1 MRKKTRKNIHF
12 SINQR
17 SFHFNDYL
25 ETNQKLKNKNH
36 KLISDDRIYILFFSF
51 VSLILVFSLKITLIS
66 IQKTDFSKTKNSSTH
81 FVSAR
86 RDIVDRNGELLA
98 RNIQTYHAGIRSNLV
113 KDKKKFLVKVKLAF
127 PELNNKVLISNLN
140 KKKYFYLKKRLTDL
154 QREKLW
160 KLGEKGIIF
169 EPFQTRVYPHA
180 GLYSHII
187 GQTDYDNYGISGV
200 ENYFDNFLRN
210 RKNIS
215 IPLKLSLDTN
225 IQFLIKSELEKALD
239 IFQAKGAASILMD
252 SDNGEV
258 LSLVS
263 LPDFDPNKRE
273 NIKDKN
279 YINKITKGVYELG
292 SVFKT
297 FTLAAALDENLIEV
311 DTKFID
317 LEKSIDCGKNTIRE
331 YDKKI
336 PKDLTAEEILIRS
349 GNIGSVRIGQKIGV
363 EKFKQFLTKIN
374 LINKIEFDIDEIG
387 IPIPFKWGKCKL
399 ATTSFGHG
407 ITTTPLQLAKGYAI
421 VTNGGFDVN
430 PTIIKKKS
438 KKLIKYKKRVLKE
451 NVSKKINPIL
461 RKIVTSKEGTAN
473 LADVKGYEI
482 GGKTG
487 TAEKIVSGTYSNQ
500 KKINTFASVFPI
512 SNPEFVLVV
521 ILDEPKINSE
531 YIYNYR
537 DGSNFKLKGS
547 PRNTSGWTSVEAT
560 GHIIEKIG
568 PILATKYIEIN

>member
-1 MRKKTRKNIHF
+1 MNKSYSKIDTNSYVNDF
-12 SINQR
+12 SIKRTKSNINIE
-17 SFHFNDYL
+17 FNRVAFIFFIFFIIYL
-25 ETNQKLKNKNH
+25 IYSIH
-36 KLISDDRIYILFFSF
+36 LIHLGSRVKAVDPFKSPNI
-51 VSLILVFSLKITLIS
+51 VGSL
-66 IQKTDFSKTKNSSTH
+66 NR
-81 FVSAR
+81 A
-86 RDIVDRNGELLA
+86 DIVDINGKYLAKTVSTTNVGIKPSEVINKQKLLL
-98 RNIQTYHAGIRSNLV
+98 NL
-113 KDKKKFLVKVKLAF
+113 KYIFPDKNFSQIEDK
-127 PELNNKVLISNLN
+127 
-140 KKKYFYLKKRLTDL
+140 LKKNKFFYI
-154 QREKLW
+154 EKNISDEKYEQLM
-160 KLGEKGIIF
+160 KLGDKSIKPEKKIL
-169 EPFQTRVYPHA
+169 RLYPQKN
-180 GLYSHII
+180 LFSHLV
-187 GQTDYDNYGISGV
+187 GQIDSDNIGISGI
-200 ENYFDNFLRN
+200 EKSQNTLLRET
-210 RKNIS
+210 K
-215 IPLKLSLDTN
+215 IPLQLTLDSD
-225 IQFLIKSELEKALD
+225 IQFLVRKELMRFNN
-239 IFQAKGAASILMD
+239 IFQSKGSAAILMNIH
-252 SDNGEV
+252 NGNI

-317 LEKSIDCGKNTIRE
+317 LEKSINCGNNTIRE

-363 EKFKQFLTKIN
+363 KKFKDFLTKIN
-374 LINKIEFDIDEIG
+374 VINKIEFDIDEIG
-387 IPIPFKWGKCKL
+387 IPISFKWGKCKL

-421 VTNGGFDVN
+421 VTNGGFEVN
-430 PTIIKKKS
+430 PTIIKEKS
-438 KKLIKYKKRVLKE
+438 EKLIKYKKRIIRE

-461 RKIVTSKEGTAN
+461 RKIVTTKEGTAN

-487 TAEKIVSGTYSNQ
+487 TAEKIVSGKYSNQ

-512 SNPEFVLVV
+512 SHPKFVLVV
-521 ILDEPKINSE
+521 ILDEPEINSE